1 MLQNEYLLAEVGGG
15 LLLPIGNNL
24 PNLNQNTIKFAK
36 IANSTAIYWSRCVP
50 TSSAPS
56 YAAIHFL
63 SNRATAGC
71 RLPQISQTE
80 IIKYQYLSILFNK
93 VST

>member
-36 IANSTAIYWSRCVP
+36 IAKT
-50 TSSAPS
+50 
-56 YAAIHFL
+56 H
-63 SNRATAGC
+63 
-71 RLPQISQTE
+71 QISS
-80 IIKYQYLSILFNK
+80 SISNK
-93 VST
+93 EKISFGQNILHGDL